1 MAKDTNDEL
10 IKAANTINP
19 PMVGTERWW
28 IFLASVGSSTK
39 CLRLAT
45 AMSEGMPTSVAQNAS
60 KQVRISD
67 NMVAQR

>member
-1 MAKDTNDEL
+1 MAKDTKDEL
-10 IKAANTINP
+10 IKAANTIKP

-28 IFLASVGSSTK
+28 IFLVSVGSSTK